1 MKSPML
7 AAVTVHD
14 FETMAFHWSRMST
27 NQMVELSVI
36 IYYVDQSKAF
46 VLQLRTN
53 QIASWKRSHD
63 SPPQLTP
70 PPPLLAFCNREMS
83 FLANDQVCVTILRAW
98 LGCTASK
105 CKEQKRKNRTYFI
118 RFLRFCCLHFD
129 AVHRW
134 LGSFE

>member
-14 FETMAFHWSRMST
+14 FETMAFDWSRIST
-27 NQMVELSVI
+27 NQMVELSAI
-36 IYYVDQSKAF
+36 IYYLDQSKAF

-53 QIASWKRSHD
+53 PIASWKTSHD
-63 SPPQLTP
+63 LPPQLPP

-83 FLANDQVCVTILRAW
+83 FLANDQVCVTILRLA
-98 LGCTASK
+98 GMCCIKMQATKAH
-105 CKEQKRKNRTYFI
+105 NRTQYFI

-129 AVHRW
+129 AVHR
-134 LGSFE
+134 